1 MKLDIQASGAPLVLL
16 ADDAARPENRILE
29 HPTWKAVFGGTL
41 PKAKLKSLLLA
52 ILPAVAGPGRFA
64 FAAKISQIDPEDG
77 KALFIKLHEALKDP
91 AANADD
97 GWKNVLSGLGASDRD
112 IRAVLANP
120 SAEAEDLVDVIR
132 THGLSSSAAEAS
144 IIAFMLERHL
154 PRLFG
159 ELATSLEM
167 HYGVRKS
174 ALAYLHFEAR
184 RGKDIDQWVQHL
196 IDKYVVTAEPYAVF
210 AGRRAGREAVWAW
223 TVLVESIGRT

>member
-1 MKLDIQASGAPLVLL
+1 MNLDIQASGSPLALL
-16 ADDAARPENRILE
+16 ADDAKRPENRLLD
-29 HPTWKAVFGGTL
+29 HPTWKAVFGGSL
-41 PKAKLKSLLLA
+41 PKPKLKSLLLA

-77 KALFIKLHEALKDP
+77 KALFMKLHDALKDP

-97 GWKNVLSGLGASDRD
+97 GWKNVLSGLGVSDREV
-112 IRAVLANP
+112 RTALANP

-132 THGLSSSAAEAS
+132 THGLSSSAVEAS

-159 ELATSLEM
+159 KLAASLEK
-167 HYGVRKS
+167 HYGVGKA

-184 RGKDIDQWVQHL
+184 RGEDMDRWVDHL
-196 IDKYVVTAEPYAVF
+196 IEKYVTTAEPYAVF

-223 TVLVESIGRT
+223 TVLVESIGKP